1 MKRAPVSFR
10 RVAAMLLPL
19 AVVMGGC
26 ATAEQMQ
33 AARNQMQRAQDA
45 FHQAQADPNVQT
57 YAQLPLIDAQ
67 KALEAAQQASAVADT
82 QHLGYVAERKAQTA
96 TLVGQARRLEEDSQ
110 DLSRQ
115 AAEIVA
121 QKREREAK
129 IARAEAEARARE
141 LERARQENEARA
153 QQMERD
159 RIQLEAQARQIE
171 QTRQLAEARAREA
184 EARAREVEQARLD
197 AEQKAREAAQARLE
211 AEQKARDVEQAR
223 LDAEQKAREA
233 EQARAAAL
241 AAQAQTAALGQELA
255 DLKAQETE
263 RGVVMTIG
271 DVLFATGRAEV
282 APGAQRSIDKL
293 ADFLNKYPKRNVL
306 IEGHTDSTG
315 SPESNLKLSEQRAE
329 AIRTL
334 LLARGVSADRI
345 VARGYGEQYPLVTN
359 DTAEGRQQN
368 RRVEIVVLHE
378 GVTAQGARR

>member
-1 MKRAPVSFR
+1 MNRAPVSFR
-10 RVAAMLLPL
+10 PVAAVLLPL
-19 AVVMGGC
+19 AVLMGGC
-26 ATAEQMQ
+26 VTAEQMQ
-33 AARNQMQRAQDA
+33 AAQNQVQRAQEA
-45 FHQAQADPNVQT
+45 FRQAQADPNVQT

-67 KALEAAQQASAVADT
+67 KALEAAQQVSGVADM
-82 QHLGYVAERKAQTA
+82 QHLGYVAERKAKTA
-96 TLVGQARRLEEDSQ
+96 TLVGQARKLEEDSQ
-110 DLSRQ
+110 DLSRE

-129 IARAEAEARARE
+129 AARAEAEARTRE

-159 RIQLEAQARQIE
+159 RMQLEAQARQIE

-184 EARAREVEQARLD
+184 EARAREVEQARLQ
-197 AEQKAREAAQARLE
+197 AEQQAR
-211 AEQKARDVEQAR
+211 D
-223 LDAEQKAREA
+223 A

-241 AAQAQTAALGQELA
+241 AAQAQSAALSRELA
-255 DLKAQETE
+255 ELQAQETE

-293 ADFLNKYPKRNVL
+293 ADFLKQYPTRNVL

-315 SPESNLKLSEQRAE
+315 SPESNLNLSGQRAE
-329 AIRTL
+329 AIKTL
-334 LLARGVSADRI
+334 LVARGVSADR
-345 VARGYGEQYPLVTN
+345 VTTKGYGMQYPLVTN

-368 RRVEIVVLHE
+368 RRVEIVILKE